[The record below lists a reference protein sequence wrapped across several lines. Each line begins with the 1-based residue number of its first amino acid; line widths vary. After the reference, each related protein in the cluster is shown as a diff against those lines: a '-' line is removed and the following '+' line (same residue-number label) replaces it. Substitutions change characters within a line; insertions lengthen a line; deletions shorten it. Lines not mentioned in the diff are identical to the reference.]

1 MNMQPVEYLVHFSNV
16 LLLVSYS
23 VRDILWLRWFAV
35 AAAIA
40 NLPYYLAQPTVL
52 WPPVIWGGVFML
64 INLIQIARIYLE
76 RRPVVLSADEQ
87 RLYDLGFKALRPR
100 EFVSLLLAGEW
111 RDAVRGDRLLEQGR
125 AVERIAIPISGSVE
139 VTHGGQRLGAFAPGQ
154 LIGLALAVNDD
165 VASFDAAFSEP
176 GRYMSWPLPTL
187 RKFLDKRPELRL
199 ALQRLAGHD
208 LATKVERLLAREPPA
223 PGGTAAS

>member
-1 MNMQPVEYLVHFSNV
+1 MNMQPVEYLVHLSNV

-40 NLPYYLAQPTVL
+40 NVPYYLAQSTVL
-52 WPPVIWGGVFML
+52 WPPVIWGAVFL
-64 INLIQIARIYLE
+64 AINLYQIARIYLE

-87 RLYDLGFKALRPR
+87 RLYDLGFHALRPR

-111 RDAVRGDRLLEQGR
+111 RDAAPGERLIEQGR
-125 AVERIAIPISGSVE
+125 SVERITIPISGRVA
-139 VTHGGQRLGAFAPGQ
+139 VARGGQPLGAFEPGNV
-154 LIGLALAVNDD
+154 IGLALAINGE
-165 VASFDAAFSEP
+165 AANFDAEFSEP
-176 GRYMSWPLPTL
+176 GRYMSWPLPRL
-187 RKFLDKRPELRL
+187 RKFLDRRPELRI

-208 LATKVERLLAREPPA
+208 LAAKLERLMPDDA
-223 PGGTAAS
+223 PEQR